1 MQVRLVNW
9 ADMAIISRRK
19 ADPGIFGPRS
29 VSSPAYLTG
38 VLLVGLPLV
47 VITLF
52 SFLQRGEF
60 GSGVIY
66 KFTLDAYRT
75 VFFETDL
82 RGNKSFNFTYL
93 SIIFRSITL
102 AFTVTVIC
110 LFVGIPTA
118 IWIALQKKSTQ
129 RILIMLVTIPFWV
142 NVLARTYAWML
153 LLADGGLFTQLGA
166 PALLY
171 TSWATFIGLTYA
183 FLPFMILPIYASAE
197 KLDKRVLEAAF
208 DLGAS
213 GWRVLIHIVLP
224 MIKFGIFAGIAI
236 VFIPA
241 LGAYIQPTLL
251 GGNKTMLIGS
261 LINDQ
266 FGESRNWPVGSAL
279 AVLLLVMTG
288 LILLSTRRR
297 KLELAR

>member
-1 MQVRLVNW
+1 MSQ
-9 ADMAIISRRK
+9 RREK
-19 ADPGIFGPRS
+19 EPGIYGPAS
-29 VSSPAYLTG
+29 VSFPGYVTG
-38 VLLVGLPLV
+38 VLLVGLPLIV
-47 VITLF
+47 VIVF

-60 GSGVIY
+60 GSGVIH

-82 RGNKSFNFTYL
+82 MGKKSLNFSFLT
-93 SIIFRSITL
+93 IIFRSVLL

-118 IWIALQKKSTQ
+118 IWIALQKKLTQ
-129 RILIMLVTIPFWV
+129 RILIALVTIPFWV

-153 LLADGGLFTQLGA
+153 LLADGGLFDQLGA
-166 PALLY
+166 PVLLY

-183 FLPFMILPIYASAE
+183 FLPFMVLPIYASAE
-197 KLDKRVLEAAF
+197 KLDRSILEAAF
-208 DLGAS
+208 DLGAP
-213 GWRVLIHIVLP
+213 GWRVLIRIVIP
-224 MIKFGIFAGIAI
+224 MIRFGIFAGVAI

-241 LGAYIQPTLL
+241 LGAYVQPSLL
-251 GGNKTMLIGS
+251 GGNKSMLIGS

-288 LILLSTRRR
+288 IILLATRRR
-297 KLELAR
+297 KLELAK

>member
-1 MQVRLVNW
+1 MKPKS
-9 ADMAIISRRK
+9 ITEK
-19 ADPGIFGPRS
+19 EPGIYGPGT
-29 VSSPAYLTG
+29 VSLPAYITG
-38 VLLVGLPLV
+38 ILLVGLPLIV
-47 VITLF
+47 VIVF

-60 GSGVIY
+60 GSGVIH

-82 RGNKSFNFTYL
+82 MGNQSLNFSFL
-93 SIIFRSITL
+93 KIILRSILL
-102 AFTVTVIC
+102 AFTVTIIC
-110 LFVGIPTA
+110 LIVGIPTA
-118 IWIALQKKSTQ
+118 IWIALQKKTTQ
-129 RILIMLVTIPFWV
+129 RILIALVTIPFWV

-153 LLADGGLFTQLGA
+153 LLADGGLFNQLGA

-183 FLPFMILPIYASAE
+183 FLPFMVLPIYASAE
-197 KLDKRVLEAAF
+197 KLDKSILEAAF

-213 GWRVLIHIVLP
+213 GWRVLMRIVIP
-224 MIKFGIFAGIAI
+224 MIRFGIFAGIAI

-241 LGAYIQPTLL
+241 LGAYVQPSLL
-251 GGNKTMLIGS
+251 GGNKSMLIGS

-279 AVLLLVMTG
+279 AVLLLAMTG
-288 LILLSTRRR
+288 VILLATRRR
-297 KLELAR
+297 KLEFV

>member
-1 MQVRLVNW
+1 MKLT
-9 ADMAIISRRK
+9 MRRHSE
-19 ADPGIFGPRS
+19 PGIYGPRT
-29 VSSPAYLTG
+29 VSIPAYVAG
-38 VLLVGLPLV
+38 VFLVGCPLI

-52 SFLQRGEF
+52 SFLQRGDF
-60 GSGVIY
+60 GSGVIH

-82 RGNKSFNFTYL
+82 MGVKSFNFTYL
-93 SIIFRSITL
+93 TIIFRSVLL
-102 AFTVTVIC
+102 AFTVTLIC
-110 LFVGIPTA
+110 LIVGIPTA

-129 RILIMLVTIPFWV
+129 RILIALVTIPFWV

-153 LLADGGLFTQLGA
+153 LLAEDGLFHTLGA
-166 PALLY
+166 PVLLY

-183 FLPFMILPIYASAE
+183 FLPFMVLPIYASAE
-197 KLDKRVLEAAF
+197 KLDKSILEAAF
-208 DLGAS
+208 DLGAP
-213 GWRVLIHIVLP
+213 GWRVLLRIVIP
-224 MIKFGIFAGIAI
+224 MIKFGIFAGVAI

-241 LGAYIQPTLL
+241 LGAYVQPALL

-279 AVLLLVMTG
+279 AVLLLAMTG
-288 LILLSTRRR
+288 IILLSTRKR
-297 KLELAR
+297 KLELAS

>member
-1 MQVRLVNW
+1 MNLK
-9 ADMAIISRRK
+9 IRRK
-19 ADPGIFGPRS
+19 SDPGIFGPSS
-29 VSSPAYLTG
+29 VSAPAYVTG
-38 VLLVGLPLV
+38 LLLVGLPLIV
-47 VITLF
+47 VTIF

-82 RGNKSFNFTYL
+82 YGVQSFNFTYL
-93 SIIFRSITL
+93 SIIFRSVTL

-110 LFVGIPTA
+110 LIVGIPAA

-129 RILIMLVTIPFWV
+129 RILIILVTIPFWV

-197 KLDKRVLEAAF
+197 KLDKRILEAAF

-213 GWRVLIHIVLP
+213 GWRVLFRIVIP
-224 MIKFGIFAGIAI
+224 MVKFGIFAGIAI

-241 LGAYIQPTLL
+241 LGAYVQPSLL

-279 AVLLLVMTG
+279 AVLLLAMTG

-297 KLELAR
+297 KLVVA

>member
-1 MQVRLVNW
+1 
-9 ADMAIISRRK
+9 
-19 ADPGIFGPRS
+19 
-29 VSSPAYLTG
+29 
-38 VLLVGLPLV
+38 LVGLPLIV
-47 VITLF
+47 VTTF

-82 RGNKSFNFTYL
+82 YGVQSFNFTYL
-93 SIIFRSITL
+93 SIIFRSVTL

-110 LFVGIPTA
+110 LIVGIPTA

-129 RILIMLVTIPFWV
+129 RILIILVTIPFWV

-153 LLADGGLFTQLGA
+153 LLAEDGLFSQLGA
-166 PALLY
+166 PTLLY

-197 KLDKRVLEAAF
+197 KLDKRILEAAF

-213 GWRVLIHIVLP
+213 GWRVLFRIVIP
-224 MIKFGIFAGIAI
+224 MVKFGIFAGIAI

-241 LGAYIQPTLL
+241 LGAYVQPSLL

-279 AVLLLVMTG
+279 AVLLLAMTG

-297 KLELAR
+297 KLELAS

>member
-1 MQVRLVNW
+1 MNLKL
-9 ADMAIISRRK
+9 RRK
-19 ADPGIFGPRS
+19 SDPGIFGPSS
-29 VSSPAYLTG
+29 VSIPAYLSG
-38 VLLVGLPLV
+38 LLLVGLPLLV
-47 VITLF
+47 VTIF

-60 GSGVIY
+60 GSGVIN

-75 VFFETDL
+75 IFFETDL
-82 RGNKSFNFTYL
+82 YGVRSFNFTYL
-93 SIIFRSITL
+93 SIIFRSVTL

-110 LFVGIPTA
+110 LIVGIPTA
-118 IWIALQKKSTQ
+118 IWIALQKKSMQ

-153 LLADGGLFTQLGA
+153 LLADDGLFTQLGA

-197 KLDKRVLEAAF
+197 KLDKTVLEAAF

-213 GWRVLIHIVLP
+213 GWRILFRIVIP
-224 MIKFGIFAGIAI
+224 MIKFGIFAGVAI

-241 LGAYIQPTLL
+241 LGAYVQPSLL

-279 AVLLLVMTG
+279 AVLLLVLTG

-297 KLELAR
+297 KLELAS

>member
-1 MQVRLVNW
+1 MKLRPL
-9 ADMAIISRRK
+9 SEK
-19 ADPGIFGPRS
+19 EPGIYGPGS
-29 VSSPAYLTG
+29 VSIPAYVTG
-38 VLLVGLPLV
+38 IFLVGLPLIV
-47 VITLF
+47 VIVF

-60 GSGVIY
+60 GSGVIH

-82 RGNKSFNFTYL
+82 MGNQSLNLSFL
-93 SIIFRSITL
+93 KIILRSILL

-110 LFVGIPTA
+110 LIVGIPTA

-129 RILIMLVTIPFWV
+129 RILIVLVTIPFWV

-153 LLADGGLFTQLGA
+153 LLADGGLFNQLGA
-166 PALLY
+166 PVLLY

-183 FLPFMILPIYASAE
+183 FLPFMVLPIYASAE
-197 KLDKRVLEAAF
+197 KLDRNILEAAF

-213 GWRVLIHIVLP
+213 GWRVLIRIVIP
-224 MIKFGIFAGIAI
+224 MIRFGIFAGVAI

-241 LGAYIQPTLL
+241 LGAYVQPSLL
-251 GGNKTMLIGS
+251 GGNKSMLIGS

-279 AVLLLVMTG
+279 AVLLLAMTG
-288 LILLSTRRR
+288 IILLATRRR
-297 KLELAR
+297 KLEFV

>member
-1 MQVRLVNW
+1 LNLKL
-9 ADMAIISRRK
+9 RRK
-19 ADPGIFGPRS
+19 SDTGLFGPGY
-29 VSSPAYLTG
+29 VSAPAYLLG
-38 VLLVGLPLV
+38 LLLVGFPLMV
-47 VITLF
+47 VIMF
-52 SFLQRGEF
+52 SFLKRGDF

-66 KFTLDAYRT
+66 QFTLDAYSS
-75 VFFETDL
+75 VFIETSLAGD
-82 RGNKSFNFTYL
+82 KSFNFTYL
-93 SIIFRSITL
+93 GIIFRSVTL

-110 LFVGIPTA
+110 LIVGIPTA

-129 RILIMLVTIPFWV
+129 RILILLVTIPFWV

-183 FLPFMILPIYASAE
+183 FLPFMVLPIYASAE
-197 KLDKRVLEAAF
+197 KLDKSVLEAAF

-213 GWRVLIHIVLP
+213 GWRVLFRVVIP
-224 MIKFGIFAGIAI
+224 MIKLGIFAGIAV

-241 LGAYIQPTLL
+241 LGAYVQPSLL

-266 FGESRNWPVGSAL
+266 FGVSRNWPVGSAL
-279 AVLLLVMTG
+279 AVLLLAMTG

-297 KLELAR
+297 KVEMAS

>member
-1 MQVRLVNW
+1 MKLR
-9 ADMAIISRRK
+9 SRSNSE
-19 ADPGIFGPRS
+19 PGIFGPSS
-29 VSSPAYLTG
+29 VSIPAYLSG
-38 VLLVGLPLV
+38 ALLVGLPLL
-47 VITLF
+47 VISIF

-60 GSGVIY
+60 GSGVIH

-82 RGNKSFNFTYL
+82 YGVRSFNFTYL
-93 SIIFRSITL
+93 TIIFRSITL
-102 AFTVTVIC
+102 AFTVTLIC
-110 LFVGIPTA
+110 LIIGIPTA

-129 RILIMLVTIPFWV
+129 RILIMLITIPFWV

-197 KLDKRVLEAAF
+197 KLDKQILEAAF

-213 GWRVLIHIVLP
+213 GWRVLIRIVIP
-224 MIKFGIFAGIAI
+224 MIKFGIFAGVAI

-241 LGAYIQPTLL
+241 LGAYVQPALL

-279 AVLLLVMTG
+279 AVLLLLMTG

-297 KLELAR
+297 KLEVAQ

>member
-1 MQVRLVNW
+1 M
-9 ADMAIISRRK
+9 RRK
-19 ADPGIFGPRS
+19 SEPGIFGPSS
-29 VSSPAYLTG
+29 VSAPAYLAG
-38 VLLVGLPLV
+38 LLLVGLPLIV
-47 VITLF
+47 VTTF

-82 RGNKSFNFTYL
+82 YGVQSFNFTYL
-93 SIIFRSITL
+93 SIIFRSVTL

-110 LFVGIPTA
+110 LIVGIPTA

-129 RILIMLVTIPFWV
+129 RILIILVTIPFWV

-153 LLADGGLFTQLGA
+153 LLAEDGLFSQLGA
-166 PALLY
+166 PTLLY

-197 KLDKRVLEAAF
+197 KLDKRILEAAF

-213 GWRVLIHIVLP
+213 GWRVLFRIVIP
-224 MIKFGIFAGIAI
+224 MVKFGIFAGIAI

-241 LGAYIQPTLL
+241 LGAYVQPSLL

-279 AVLLLVMTG
+279 AVLLLAMTG

-297 KLELAR
+297 KLELAS

>member
-1 MQVRLVNW
+1 M
-9 ADMAIISRRK
+9 RRK
-19 ADPGIFGPRS
+19 SDPGIFGPSS
-29 VSSPAYLTG
+29 VSAPAYLAG
-38 VLLVGLPLV
+38 LLLVGLPLIV
-47 VITLF
+47 VTTF

-82 RGNKSFNFTYL
+82 YGVQSFNFTYL
-93 SIIFRSITL
+93 SIIFRSVTL

-110 LFVGIPTA
+110 LIVGIPTA

-129 RILIMLVTIPFWV
+129 RILIILVTIPFWV

-153 LLADGGLFTQLGA
+153 LLAEDGPFSQLGA
-166 PALLY
+166 PTLLY

-197 KLDKRVLEAAF
+197 KLDKRILEAAF

-213 GWRVLIHIVLP
+213 GWRVLFRIVIP
-224 MIKFGIFAGIAI
+224 MVKFGIFAGIAI

-241 LGAYIQPTLL
+241 LGAYVQPSLL

-279 AVLLLVMTG
+279 AVLLLAMTG

-297 KLELAR
+297 KLELAS